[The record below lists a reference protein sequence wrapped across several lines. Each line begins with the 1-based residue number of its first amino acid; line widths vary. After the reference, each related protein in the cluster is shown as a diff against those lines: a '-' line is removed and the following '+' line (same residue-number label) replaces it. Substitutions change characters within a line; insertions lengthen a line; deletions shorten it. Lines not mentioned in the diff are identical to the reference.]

1 MSIPL
6 RVREKNLSE
15 VKSAASQ
22 VNVTR
27 SMVLCAIGAVV
38 GLVIAGVGLF
48 SARGTAT
55 HNVPPE
61 DIALVNQRP
70 VLRSDFVTQLESETG
85 ESFDQATRAE
95 KLKVLD
101 EMVREELLVQ
111 RGLELD
117 FAETDQMTRNA
128 LAMAMDQQALAEATT
143 SQPSVRQL
151 REFFDKNPAR
161 YASDGILTV
170 RHLVL
175 PVAGAGGSATNGGN
189 DSAGEG
195 REAKGTGGE
204 QAMQR
209 AHDAVAALRANTPV
223 ETVMAKFGLTEP
235 RNDGDEFYFAAK
247 IHLGDVLYAQALKLK
262 EGEVSEPFQAADGI
276 HIVKLIKD
284 KVPVPLSFE
293 RARLQVLTD
302 LKNAQQERLIAAT
315 MKFLR
320 ERSKILI
327 APDYSDYK
335 P

>member
-1 MSIPL
+1 MFIP
-6 RVREKNLSE
+6 RRAQGGSLSE

-27 SMVLCAIGAVV
+27 SMVLCAIGALV
-38 GLVIAGVGLF
+38 GLAIAGVGLF

-61 DIALVNQRP
+61 DVALVNQRP
-70 VLRSDFVTQLESETG
+70 VLRSDFVTQLEGETG

-101 EMVREELLVQ
+101 EMIREELLVQ

-128 LAMAMDQQALAEATT
+128 LSMAMDQQALAEVTT
-143 SQPSVRQL
+143 SQPSEQQL

-175 PVAGAGGSATNGGN
+175 AVAGGN
-189 DSAGEG
+189 
-195 REAKGTGGE
+195 TE
-204 QAMQR
+204 QSMQKAR
-209 AHDAVAALRANTPV
+209 DAVGALRANTPV
-223 ETVMAKFGLTEP
+223 EAVVAKFGLTEP

-247 IHLGDVLYAQALKLK
+247 IHLGDVVYDRVLQLK
-262 EGEVSEPFQAADGI
+262 EGDVSEPLQAADGI
-276 HIVKLIKD
+276 HIVKIIKN

-302 LKNAQQERLIAAT
+302 LKNAQQERLMAAT

-327 APDYSDYK
+327 ATDYPDYK

>member
-1 MSIPL
+1 VRWRCMSIPL
-6 RVREKNLSE
+6 RVRGKSLSE

-38 GLVIAGVGLF
+38 GLAIAGVGLF

-70 VLRSDFVTQLESETG
+70 VLRSDFVTQLEGETG

-101 EMVREELLVQ
+101 EMIREELLVQ

-143 SQPSVRQL
+143 SQPSEQQL
-151 REFFDKNPAR
+151 REFFEKNPAR

-175 PVAGAGGSATNGGN
+175 PG
-189 DSAGEG
+189 
-195 REAKGTGGE
+195 GTGGAE
-204 QAMQR
+204 QAMQKAR
-209 AHDAVAALRANTPV
+209 EAVTALRANTPV
-223 ETVMAKFGLTEP
+223 EAVMAKFGLTEP

-247 IHLGDVLYAQALKLK
+247 IHLGDAVYARALRMK
-262 EGEVSEPFQAADGI
+262 EGEVSEPVQAADGI
-276 HIVKLIKD
+276 HIVRVIKD

-293 RARLQVLTD
+293 HARLQVLTD
-302 LKNAQQERLIAAT
+302 LKNAQQERLMAAT

-320 ERSKILI
+320 ERSKILV
-327 APDYSDYK
+327 APDYADYK

>member
-1 MSIPL
+1 VRWRCMCIPP
-6 RVREKNLSE
+6 RARGKKLSE
-15 VKSAASQ
+15 LKSTASQ

-38 GLVIAGVGLF
+38 GLAIAGVGLF

-55 HNVPPE
+55 HTVPPE

-70 VLRSDFVTQLESETG
+70 VLRSDFVTQLEGETG

-101 EMVREELLVQ
+101 EMIREELLVQ

-143 SQPSVRQL
+143 SQPSEQQL

-175 PVAGAGGSATNGGN
+175 AVSGGAGGA
-189 DSAGEG
+189 
-195 REAKGTGGE
+195 GGE
-204 QAMQR
+204 QSMQR
-209 AHDAVAALRANTPV
+209 AREAVAALRANTPA
-223 ETVMAKFGLTEP
+223 EAVMAKFGLTEP

-247 IHLGDVLYAQALKLK
+247 IHLGDVVYAQALRMK
-262 EGEVSEPFQAADGI
+262 EGEVSEPLQAADGM
-276 HIVKLIKD
+276 HIVRVIKN

-293 RARLQVLTD
+293 HARLQVLTD

>member
-6 RVREKNLSE
+6 RALEINLSE

-27 SMVLCAIGAVV
+27 SMTFCALGAVV
-38 GLVIAGVGLF
+38 GLAIAGVGLF
-48 SARGTAT
+48 SARGTDT

-85 ESFDQATRAE
+85 ETFEQATRAE

-101 EMVREELLVQ
+101 EMIREELLVQ

-128 LAMAMDQQALAEATT
+128 LSMAMDQQALAEATT
-143 SQPSVRQL
+143 SQPSEQQL
-151 REFFDKNPAR
+151 REFFEKSATR

-175 PVAGAGGSATNGGN
+175 PASGGSG
-189 DSAGEG
+189 D
-195 REAKGTGGE
+195 
-204 QAMQR
+204 QVMQR
-209 AHDAVAALRANTPV
+209 ARDAVSALRANTPV
-223 ETVMAKFGLTEP
+223 EAVISKYGLTEP

-247 IHLGDVLYAQALKLK
+247 IHLGDVVYAKALQLK
-262 EGEVSEPFQAADGI
+262 EGEVSEPLQAADGI
-276 HIVKLIKD
+276 HIVMVVKD

-302 LKNAQQERLIAAT
+302 LKNAQQERLMAAT

-320 ERSKILI
+320 ERSNILI
-327 APDYSDYK
+327 ATDYSDYK

>member
-1 MSIPL
+1 MSIPHRL
-6 RVREKNLSE
+6 RGKNLSE
-15 VKSAASQ
+15 VKSAAGQ

-27 SMVLCAIGAVV
+27 SMILCAIGAIV
-38 GLVIAGVGLF
+38 GLAIAGVGLF

-70 VLRSDFVTQLESETG
+70 VLRSDFVTQLEGETG

-101 EMVREELLVQ
+101 EMIHEELLVQ

-143 SQPSVRQL
+143 SQPSDQQL

-175 PVAGAGGSATNGGN
+175 PVAGGGG
-189 DSAGEG
+189 
-195 REAKGTGGE
+195 GGE
-204 QAMQR
+204 QAIQKAR
-209 AHDAVAALRANTPV
+209 EAVTALRANTPV
-223 ETVMAKFGLTEP
+223 EAVIAKFGLTEP

-247 IHLGDVLYAQALKLK
+247 IHLGDAVYAQALPMKA
-262 EGEVSEPFQAADGI
+262 GDVAEPLQAADGI
-276 HIVKLIKD
+276 HIVKVIGN
-284 KVPVPLSFE
+284 KVPVPLTFE

-302 LKNAQQERLIAAT
+302 LKNAQQERLMAAT
-315 MKFLR
+315 MRFLR

>member
-1 MSIPL
+1 MSIPHRL
-6 RVREKNLSE
+6 RGKNLSE
-15 VKSAASQ
+15 VKSAAGQ

-27 SMVLCAIGAVV
+27 SMILCAIGAVV
-38 GLVIAGVGLF
+38 GLAIAGVGLF

-55 HNVPPE
+55 DSVPPE

-70 VLRSDFVTQLESETG
+70 VLRSDFVTQLEGETG

-101 EMVREELLVQ
+101 EMIHEELLVQ

-128 LAMAMDQQALAEATT
+128 LSMAMDQQALAEATT
-143 SQPSVRQL
+143 SQPSEQQL

-175 PVAGAGGSATNGGN
+175 PVAG
-189 DSAGEG
+189 
-195 REAKGTGGE
+195 RGE
-204 QAMQR
+204 QAMQTAR
-209 AHDAVAALRANTPV
+209 AAVSALRANMPV
-223 ETVMAKFGLTEP
+223 EAVIAKFGLTEP
-235 RNDGDEFYFAAK
+235 RNDGDEFYFAAQ
-247 IHLGDVLYAQALKLK
+247 IHLGDAVYAQALPMKA
-262 EGEVSEPFQAADGI
+262 GEVSEPLQAENGI
-276 HIVKLIKD
+276 HIVKVIGN

-293 RARLQVLTD
+293 RARLQVFTD
-302 LKNAQQERLIAAT
+302 LKKGQQERLMAAT
-315 MKFLR
+315 MRFLR

-327 APDYSDYK
+327 APDYSDFK

>member
-1 MSIPL
+1 M
-6 RVREKNLSE
+6 SE

-27 SMVLCAIGAVV
+27 SLVLCAIGAVV
-38 GLVIAGVGLF
+38 GLAIAGVGLF

-85 ESFDQATRAE
+85 ETFEQATRAE

-101 EMVREELLVQ
+101 EMIREELLVQ

-128 LAMAMDQQALAEATT
+128 LAMAMDQQALAEVTT
-143 SQPSVRQL
+143 SQPSEQQL
-151 REFFDKNPAR
+151 REFFEKNPTR
-161 YASDGILTV
+161 YASDGILTA

-175 PVAGAGGSATNGGN
+175 PAGGAN
-189 DSAGEG
+189 AG
-195 REAKGTGGE
+195 
-204 QAMQR
+204 QSMQKAR
-209 AHDAVAALRANTPV
+209 DAVSALRANMPV
-223 ETVMAKFGLTEP
+223 EAVISKYGLTEP

-247 IHLGDVLYAQALKLK
+247 IHLGDAVYAKALQMK
-262 EGEVSEPFQAADGI
+262 EGEVSEPLQADDGI
-276 HIVKLIKD
+276 HIVKVIKD
-284 KVPVPLSFE
+284 KVPVPLSYE
-293 RARLQVLTD
+293 HARLQVLTD
-302 LKNAQQERLIAAT
+302 LKNAQQERLITAT
-315 MKFLR
+315 MRFLR
-320 ERSKILI
+320 ERSKILV
-327 APDYSDYK
+327 ATDYSDYK

>member
-1 MSIPL
+1 MI
-6 RVREKNLSE
+6 
-15 VKSAASQ
+15 
-22 VNVTR
+22 
-27 SMVLCAIGAVV
+27 LCALGAVI
-38 GLVIAGVGLF
+38 GLAIAGVGLF

-55 HNVPPE
+55 NNLPPE

-85 ESFDQATRAE
+85 ATFEQTTRAD

-101 EMVREELLVQ
+101 EMIREELLVQ

-128 LAMAMDQQALAEATT
+128 LAAAMDQQALAEATT
-143 SQPSVRQL
+143 SQPTDEQL
-151 REFFDKNPAR
+151 REFFQRNPAR

-170 RHLVL
+170 RHLVI
-175 PVAGAGGSATNGGN
+175 PAGG
-189 DSAGEG
+189 
-195 REAKGTGGE
+195 GTTD
-204 QAMQR
+204 QQR
-209 AHDAVAALRANTPV
+209 AQQAQAVVAALRTNTPV
-223 ETVMAKFGLTEP
+223 EEVITRYGLTEP

-247 IHLGDVLYAQALKLK
+247 IHLGDALFARALELK
-262 EGEVSEPFQAADGI
+262 GGDVSEPLQAPDGI
-276 HIVKLIKD
+276 HIVKVLKD
-284 KVPVPLSFE
+284 KVPVPLTFE

-302 LKNAQQERLIAAT
+302 LKNAQQARLLAAT

-327 APDYSDYK
+327 ASDYSDYR

>member
-1 MSIPL
+1 MSD
-6 RVREKNLSE
+6 

-27 SMVLCAIGAVV
+27 SMLLCAIGAVV
-38 GLVIAGVGLF
+38 GLVVAGVGLF

-85 ESFDQATRAE
+85 ESFDQTTRAE

-143 SQPSVRQL
+143 SQPSEQQL

-175 PVAGAGGSATNGGN
+175 PVAGGGGSAASTGSGASGG
-189 DSAGEG
+189 
-195 REAKGTGGE
+195 GG

-209 AHDAVAALRANTPV
+209 ARDAVVALRANTPV
-223 ETVMAKFGLTEP
+223 ETVMVKFGLTEP

-247 IHLGDVLYAQALKLK
+247 IHLGDALYAQVLKMK
-262 EGEVSEPFQAADGI
+262 EGEVSEPLQAADGL
-276 HIVKLIKD
+276 HIVKVIED

>member
-1 MSIPL
+1 
-6 RVREKNLSE
+6 
-15 VKSAASQ
+15 
-22 VNVTR
+22 
-27 SMVLCAIGAVV
+27 MVLCAIGAVV
-38 GLVIAGVGLF
+38 GLAIAGVGLF

-70 VLRSDFVTQLESETG
+70 VLRSDFVTQLEGETG

-101 EMVREELLVQ
+101 EMIREELLVQ
-111 RGLELD
+111 RGFELD

-143 SQPSVRQL
+143 SQPSEQQL
-151 REFFDKNPAR
+151 REFFNKNPAR

-175 PVAGAGGSATNGGN
+175 VAASGGAGGGAAS
-189 DSAGEG
+189 
-195 REAKGTGGE
+195 GGE
-204 QAMQR
+204 QAMQKAR
-209 AHDAVAALRANTPV
+209 EAVSALRANTPV
-223 ETVMAKFGLTEP
+223 EAVIAKFGLTEP

-247 IHLGDVLYAQALKLK
+247 IHLGDAVYAQALRMK
-262 EGEVSEPFQAADGI
+262 EGEVSAPLQAADGI
-276 HIVKLIKD
+276 HIVQVIKD

-293 RARLQVLTD
+293 HARLQVLTD
-302 LKNAQQERLIAAT
+302 LKNAQQERLMAAT

-327 APDYSDYK
+327 APDYVDYK

>member
-1 MSIPL
+1 M
-6 RVREKNLSE
+6 SE

-38 GLVIAGVGLF
+38 GLAIAGVGLF

-70 VLRSDFVTQLESETG
+70 VLRSDFVTQLEGETG

-101 EMVREELLVQ
+101 EMIREELLVQ

-143 SQPSVRQL
+143 SQPSEQQL
-151 REFFDKNPAR
+151 REFFNKNPAR

-175 PVAGAGGSATNGGN
+175 VAGG
-189 DSAGEG
+189 
-195 REAKGTGGE
+195 GGE
-204 QAMQR
+204 QAMLKAR
-209 AHDAVAALRANTPV
+209 EAVTALRANTPV
-223 ETVMAKFGLTEP
+223 EAVMAKFGLTEP

-247 IHLGDVLYAQALKLK
+247 IHLGDAVYAQALRMK
-262 EGEVSEPFQAADGI
+262 EGEVSEPLQAADGI
-276 HIVKLIKD
+276 HIVRVLKD

-293 RARLQVLTD
+293 HARLQVLTD
-302 LKNAQQERLIAAT
+302 LKNAQQERLMAAT

>member
-1 MSIPL
+1 M
-6 RVREKNLSE
+6 SE
-15 VKSAASQ
+15 VKSAAGQ

-27 SMVLCAIGAVV
+27 SMILCAIGAVV
-38 GLVIAGVGLF
+38 GLAIAGVGLF

-70 VLRSDFVTQLESETG
+70 VLRSDFVTQLEGETG

-101 EMVREELLVQ
+101 EMIHEELLVQ

-143 SQPSVRQL
+143 SQPSEQQL

-175 PVAGAGGSATNGGN
+175 PVAGGGGSGGAPGAG
-189 DSAGEG
+189 AGESKTS
-195 REAKGTGGE
+195 ATGGGD
-204 QAMQR
+204 QAMQKAR
-209 AHDAVAALRANTPV
+209 EAVTALRANTPV
-223 ETVMAKFGLTEP
+223 EAVIAKFGLTEP

-247 IHLGDVLYAQALKLK
+247 IHLGDAVYAQALSMKA
-262 EGEVSEPFQAADGI
+262 GDVSEPLQAADGI
-276 HIVKLIKD
+276 HIVKVIGN

-302 LKNAQQERLIAAT
+302 LKNAQQERLMAAT

>member
-1 MSIPL
+1 MRWRCMSIPL
-6 RVREKNLSE
+6 PVRGKSLSE

-38 GLVIAGVGLF
+38 GLAIAGVGLF

-70 VLRSDFVTQLESETG
+70 VLRSDFVTQLEGETG

-101 EMVREELLVQ
+101 EMIREELLVQ

-143 SQPSVRQL
+143 SQPSEQQL
-151 REFFDKNPAR
+151 REFFNKNPAR

-175 PVAGAGGSATNGGN
+175 VAASGGAGGGAAS
-189 DSAGEG
+189 
-195 REAKGTGGE
+195 GGE
-204 QAMQR
+204 QAMQK
-209 AHDAVAALRANTPV
+209 AHEAVSALRANTSV
-223 ETVMAKFGLTEP
+223 EAVIAKFGLTEP

-247 IHLGDVLYAQALKLK
+247 IHLGDAVYAQALRMK
-262 EGEVSEPFQAADGI
+262 EGEVSEPLQAADGI
-276 HIVKLIKD
+276 HIVQVIKD

-293 RARLQVLTD
+293 HARLQVLTD
-302 LKNAQQERLIAAT
+302 LKNAQQERLMAAT

-327 APDYSDYK
+327 APDYVDYK